1 MQFAHPNLVLPEFER
16 HLAATLAYPLPDDAP
31 PYPYQPRSETP
42 LLPAFVPPS
51 FDDAQS
57 SAQLPS
63 GPLYTLSAAQIARLV
78 ATRQVSVEEVA
89 RAVLARIA
97 ATDAALQAW
106 ACVEQDDVLV
116 EARRLDAELAAG
128 RPPGPL
134 CGVPV
139 GVKDIYDVAGLPTRA
154 GSRSRQQIAPAARDS
169 GLVARLRAAGALI
182 VGKTATTEF
191 AYADPAPTRNPW
203 HPGRT
208 PGGSSSGSAAAVAA
222 RVVPVALGT
231 QTVGSVLRP
240 AAFCG
245 IVGFKPTWGRIALDG
260 VVPLAWS
267 LDTAG
272 WLTRTV
278 EDAALVWHAV
288 TGEAAAWPLLP
299 RRLRRIAAWLDPFAG
314 QPAHE
319 AAMQKALA
327 AAVQHLDAAGV
338 LVTRRADPALRP
350 ALHAHQLVLAVETAT
365 AHGQRYAQARELLGQ
380 RIAALI
386 ETGLALPGAAYL
398 QAQRVRTIARGNILR
413 ALAQADAGLTAA
425 APGPAPEGLDSTGNA
440 AFNAP
445 WTFSGV
451 PAITLNAGRDRQG
464 LPLGIQLVG
473 RPGEETALLAA
484 ARWCEELFGPA
495 EAPPG
500 YA

>member
-1 MQFAHPNLVLPEFER
+1 MQISQPLALPEFER
-16 HLAATLAYPLPDDAP
+16 HLAATFAYPLPDDAP
-31 PYPYQPRSETP
+31 PYPYQPRPQTAP
-42 LLPAFVPPS
+42 LPAFAPLP
-51 FDDAQS
+51 FDHVQL
-57 SAQLPS
+57 SAEPTS
-63 GPLYTLSAAQIARLV
+63 GPLYTLGAAQIARLV
-78 ATRQVSVEEVA
+78 AARQISVEDVA
-89 RAVLARIA
+89 RAVLDRIA
-97 ATDAALQAW
+97 ATDDVLQAW
-106 ACVEQDDVLV
+106 VCVDREYVLA
-116 EARRLDAELAAG
+116 EARRLDAEMAAG
-128 RPPGPL
+128 RLPGPL

-154 GSRSRQQIAPAARDS
+154 GSRSRQQIAPAVQDS
-169 GLVARLRAAGALI
+169 ALVARLRAAGALI

-203 HPGRT
+203 NLEHT
-208 PGGSSSGSAAAVAA
+208 PGGSSSGSAAVVAA

-245 IVGFKPTWGRIALDG
+245 VVGFKPTWGRLALDG

-288 TGEAAAWPLLP
+288 TGDTGAWPLRARQP
-299 RRLRRIAAWLDPFAG
+299 RRVVLWHDPFAG
-314 QPAHE
+314 QPAPE
-319 AAMQKALA
+319 LAMQETLA
-327 AAVQHLDAAGV
+327 NAAQRLADASV
-338 LVTRRADPALRP
+338 LVTRRADPVLRP
-350 ALHAHQLVLAVETAT
+350 ALHAHQLVLAVEAAT
-365 AHGQRYAQARELLGQ
+365 AHGQGAAQARDLLGQ

-386 ETGLALPGAAYL
+386 ETGLALPGVAYL
-398 QAQRVRTIARGNILR
+398 QAQRVRTVARESVLQ

-425 APGPAPEGLDSTGNA
+425 APGPAPASMDSTGNA

-473 RPGEETALLAA
+473 RPGEETALLEV